1 MQEISLDV
9 QNLFNPKVKRC
20 LLILASKP
28 QISLVKEKHS
38 IGKKFHS
45 LAVQEQKLLTN
56 IAL

>member
-38 IGKKFHS
+38 IGKKSHS
-45 LAVQEQKLLTN
+45 LAVQEQKLLIN

>member
-9 QNLFNPKVKRC
+9 QNLFNPKVKGC

-28 QISLVKEKHS
+28 LISLVKEKHS

-45 LAVQEQKLLTN
+45 LAVQEQKLLTY
-56 IAL
+56 ISL